1 MKLDLAV
8 AQLCIADGVWQEAP
22 DNIARFY
29 EFTLFGEG
37 VSRGS
42 LYIVT
47 EVFGDPEGRDDLARE
62 MIETVRR
69 EYAASRGGISASLA
83 GAIRVANDAFFETNA
98 GLPAEA
104 RRIAGIT
111 AAVLRDD
118 ELFIAQ
124 AGPGVVCLVRD
135 GRLQRFPETSPWFNA
150 EERPIYDDE
159 FITPG
164 TVPIGKRRNY
174 VPDLFHITLQTG
186 DTVALATRTLVH
198 LLSNEELVDTFA
210 NRHPD
215 EISKSLEELAGAAD
229 LSLIILH
236 VLGQVTTPSTELPA
250 TITAPPIQ
258 EPVLEPIIAPP
269 APEPAEE
276 PTPEIEPAI
285 EPVAPIVAEPSEDE
299 LLRQREREEKA
310 HAQVQWRATFLK
322 IVAGLVAGIAG
333 IFGRFN
339 VTNIGTT
346 IDRIIAG
353 ILRGIARII
362 VFLLRAI
369 APGTPTERANRPAA
383 SPRSQTAWQLAS
395 LVLPVLLIVVGVSAW
410 VMYRAEQQRLTALQ
424 VDQLVATANSSL
436 ERADQLAGTDKNA
449 ARNAAQQA
457 FDAAQQARTKSPSD
471 PRVSKVYY
479 AARDTLDKLNGI
491 AIIYPQ
497 TFLTFSDAQ
506 ANPRVVAS
514 YPNVFVLDRSL
525 SRIYRFTVT
534 DAGASPASAAS
545 NDGTILKAGERVGER
560 TVGQLIDLAIVD
572 SKRLVALDRTGSFLV
587 YDIERARW
595 SARAALDAAAWSR
608 VNLVASYA
616 NNVYL
621 LDAPNNQILKYVPN
635 ADGWWTAATTFFNP
649 GANPNT
655 SNIVDMTIDGDVW
668 LLRNTGA
675 LVQCSAARC
684 NDITIRDLEIPV
696 SKPVAA
702 FTAPT
707 LSALYIADAGNQRIV
722 QLDKATSRFA
732 RQFKPSAQQA
742 ETFSSLKAFTGDDK
756 KFYFIN
762 ENKAYLATI
771 PASP

>member
-69 EYAASRGGISASLA
+69 EYAASRGSISAALA
-83 GAIRVANDAFFETNA
+83 GAIRTANDFFFETNV

-111 AAVLRDD
+111 AAVLRED

-135 GRLQRFPETSPWFNA
+135 GRLQRFPEISPWFNA

-174 VPDLFHITLQTG
+174 VPDLFHLTLQPG

-210 NRHPD
+210 HRHPD
-215 EISKSLEELAGAAD
+215 EVSKSLEELAGAAD

-236 VLGQVTTPSTELPA
+236 VLGQVTTPSTELPT
-250 TITAPPIQ
+250 TITAPPIPEPAL
-258 EPVLEPIIAPP
+258 EPVIAPP
-269 APEPAEE
+269 APTEE
-276 PTPEIEPAI
+276 PTPETEPAL
-285 EPVAPIVAEPSEDE
+285 EPAVPIVAEPGEDE

-310 HAQVQWRATFLK
+310 RAQQRQWRAAFLK
-322 IVAGLVAGIAG
+322 IVAGAVAGIAG
-333 IFGRFN
+333 ILGRFN
-339 VTNIGTT
+339 TTTIGTT
-346 IDRIIAG
+346 IDRVIAD
-353 ILRGIARII
+353 ILRGIARVI

-369 APGTPTERANRPAA
+369 APGTPTERTTRPAS

-395 LVLPVLLIVVGVSAW
+395 LVLPIVLIIVGVSAW
-410 VMYRAEQQRLTALQ
+410 VMYRAEQQRLTALH

-457 FDAAQQARTKSPSD
+457 FEAAQQARTQSPND

-479 AARDTLDKLNGI
+479 NAKDALDKLNGI

-497 TFLTFSDAQ
+497 SFLTFADAQ
-506 ANPRVVAS
+506 ANPTRIVAS
-514 YPNVFVLDRSL
+514 YPNVFVLDRGL

-534 DAGASPASAAS
+534 DAGASPASTAS
-545 NDGTILKAGERVGER
+545 NDGVILKAGERVGER

-572 SKRLVALDRTGSFLV
+572 SKRLVVLDRTGSFLV
-587 YDIERARW
+587 YDIERATW
-595 SARAALDAAAWSR
+595 SARAALDAVAWSR

-655 SNIVDMTIDGDVW
+655 SNVVDMTIDGDVW
-668 LLRNTGA
+668 LLRNTGG

-684 NDITIRDLEIPV
+684 NEITLRDLEIPLMR
-696 SKPVAA
+696 PVAL
-702 FTAPT
+702 FTAQT
-707 LSALYIADAGNQRIV
+707 LAALYLADAGNQRIV
-722 QLDKATSRFA
+722 QIDKSASRFA
-732 RQFKPSAQQA
+732 RQFKPSAQQS
-742 ETFSSLKAFTGDDK
+742 ETFTSLKAFTADDK

-762 ENKAYLATI
+762 ESKAYLATI

>member
-8 AQLCIADGVWQEAP
+8 AQLCIADGVWQESP

-69 EYAASRGGISASLA
+69 EYAASRGGISAALA
-83 GAIRVANDAFFETNA
+83 GAIRTANDVFFETNA

-135 GRLQRFPETSPWFNA
+135 GRLQRFPASSPWFNA

-174 VPDLFHITLQTG
+174 VPDLFHLTLQTG

-236 VLGQVTTPSTELPA
+236 VLGQVTAPSTELPA

-258 EPVLEPIIAPP
+258 EPALESVIAPP
-269 APEPAEE
+269 AVPAEE
-276 PTPEIEPAI
+276 PTPEIEPAV
-285 EPVAPIVAEPSEDE
+285 EPTVPIVAEPDEEE

-310 HAQVQWRATFLK
+310 RARQVQWRATFLK
-322 IVAGLVAGIAG
+322 IVAGVMAGIAG
-333 IFGRFN
+333 LLGRFN

-353 ILRGIARII
+353 ILRGIARML

-369 APGTPTERANRPAA
+369 APGTPTERAERPAA
-383 SPRSQTAWQLAS
+383 SPRAQTAWQLAS
-395 LVLPVLLIVVGVSAW
+395 LALPVLLIVVGVSAW

-424 VDQLVATANSSL
+424 VDQLIATAHSSL

-449 ARNAAQQA
+449 ARIAAQQA
-457 FDAAQQARTKSPSD
+457 FDAAQQARTKSPND

-497 TFLTFSDAQ
+497 TFLMLSDAQ
-506 ANPRVVAS
+506 ANPRIVAS
-514 YPNVFVLDRSL
+514 YPNVFVLDRGL
-525 SRIYRFTVT
+525 ARIYRFTVT
-534 DAGASPASAAS
+534 DAGAIPASAAS

-560 TVGQLIDLAIVD
+560 TVGLLIDLAIVD
-572 SKRLVALDRTGSFLV
+572 SKRLVALDRTGAFLV
-587 YDIERARW
+587 YDIERATW
-595 SARAALDAAAWSR
+595 SARAALDAVAWSR

-668 LLRNTGA
+668 LLRNTGG
-675 LVQCSAARC
+675 LVQCSTARC
-684 NDITIRDLEIPV
+684 NEIAIRDLEIPLA
-696 SKPVAA
+696 KPVAA

-722 QLDKATSRFA
+722 QIDKSASRFA

-742 ETFSSLKAFTGDDK
+742 EIFSSLKAFTADDK

>member
-1 MKLDLAV
+1 VKLDLAM

-62 MIETVRR
+62 VIETVRR
-69 EYAASRGGISASLA
+69 EYAASRGSISASLA
-83 GAIRVANDAFFETNA
+83 GAIRIANDFFFETNA

-111 AAVLRDD
+111 AAVLRED

-159 FITPG
+159 FVTPG

-174 VPDLFHITLQTG
+174 VPDLFHVTLQPG
-186 DTVALATRTLVH
+186 DTVALSTRTLVH
-198 LLSNEELVDTFA
+198 LLSNEEIVDTFA

-215 EISKSLEELAGAAD
+215 EISKSLEELAGAGD
-229 LSLIILH
+229 LSVIILH
-236 VLGQVTTPSTELPA
+236 VVGQITTPSTELPA
-250 TITAPPIQ
+250 DLSVPPI
-258 EPVLEPIIAPP
+258 EEP
-269 APEPAEE
+269 APEPVMTLPAVVEE
-276 PTPEIEPAI
+276 PSPEIEP
-285 EPVAPIVAEPSEDE
+285 VLAPTFAEPREEE
-299 LLRQREREEKA
+299 LLRQRESEDKA
-310 HAQVQWRATFLK
+310 RARQMQWRAAFLK
-322 IVAGLVAGIAG
+322 IVAGVVAGIAG
-333 IFGRFN
+333 LLGRFN
-339 VTNIGTT
+339 ATNIGTT
-346 IDRIIAG
+346 IDRVIAG
-353 ILRGIARII
+353 ILRGTARVI

-369 APGTPTERANRPAA
+369 APGTPAERTERPASA
-383 SPRSQTAWQLAS
+383 PRSQTAWQLAS
-395 LVLPVLLIVVGVSAW
+395 LVLPVVLIIVGVSAW
-410 VMYRAEQQRLTALQ
+410 VMYRVEQQRLNALE
-424 VDQLVATANSSL
+424 VEQLVTTATSAL

-457 FDAAQQARTKSPSD
+457 FEAAQQARTTSPND

-479 AARDTLDKLNGI
+479 NAKDALDKLNGI
-491 AIIYPQ
+491 AILYPQ
-497 TFLTFSDAQ
+497 TFLTLSEAQ
-506 ANPRVVAS
+506 ANPRIVAS
-514 YPNVFVLDRSL
+514 YPNLFVLDRGL

-534 DAGASPASAAS
+534 DAGASPASTAS
-545 NDGTILKAGERVGER
+545 NDGMILKAGEKVGER

-572 SKRLVALDRTGSFLV
+572 SKRLVVLDRTGLFWV
-587 YDIERARW
+587 YDIERATW
-595 SARAALDAAAWSR
+595 SARAALDAVAWSR

-655 SNIVDMTIDGDVW
+655 SNVVDMTIDGDVW

-675 LVQCSAARC
+675 LVQCTAARC
-684 NDITIRDLEIPV
+684 NEIVLRDLEIPLM
-696 SKPVAA
+696 KPVAA
-702 FTAPT
+702 FTAQT
-707 LSALYIADAGNQRIV
+707 LAALYIADAGNRRIV
-722 QLDKATSRFA
+722 QIDKSTSRFA
-732 RQFKPSAQQA
+732 RQFKPSAQQS
-742 ETFSSLKAFTGDDK
+742 ETFSLLKALTADDK

-771 PASP
+771 PAPP